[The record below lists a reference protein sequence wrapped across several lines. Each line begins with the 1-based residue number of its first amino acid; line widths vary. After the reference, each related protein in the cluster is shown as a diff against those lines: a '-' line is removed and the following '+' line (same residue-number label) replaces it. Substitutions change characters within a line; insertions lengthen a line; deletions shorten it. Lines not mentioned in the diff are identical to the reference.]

1 MGSLQVS
8 GNMTRRQALATLA
21 AFLLLNQ
28 SVEGGVEI
36 PEPPSPPSNEDQ
48 MVEHCIETL
57 KALPLEQAIEPAR
70 ELMKA
75 LPRDTIDQIL
85 GEMDP
90 ESSESSESPE
100 SPEVDTHG
108 WPGTWPG
115 Q

>member
-1 MGSLQVS
+1 
-8 GNMTRRQALATLA
+8 MTRRLALASLA

-70 ELMKA
+70 ELLKA
-75 LPRDTIDQIL
+75 LPRDAIDQIL
-85 GEMDP
+85 SEMDP
-90 ESSESSESPE
+90 ESSESSESSE
-100 SPEVDTHG
+100 SPEVDTHS

>member
-1 MGSLQVS
+1 
-8 GNMTRRQALATLA
+8 
-21 AFLLLNQ
+21 
-28 SVEGGVEI
+28 
-36 PEPPSPPSNEDQ
+36 

-85 GEMDP
+85 SEMDP
-90 ESSESSESPE
+90 ESSESSESSE
-100 SPEVDTHG
+100 SPEVDTHS

>member
-1 MGSLQVS
+1 
-8 GNMTRRQALATLA
+8 MTLRLALATLS

-57 KALPLEQAIEPAR
+57 MALPLEQAIEPAR

-75 LPRDTIDQIL
+75 LSRDTIDQIL
-85 GEMDP
+85 SEMDP
-90 ESSESSESPE
+90 ESSESSESSE
-100 SPEVDTHG
+100 SNEVDTHS

>member
-1 MGSLQVS
+1 
-8 GNMTRRQALATLA
+8 MTRRLALAILA

-48 MVEHCIETL
+48 MVEHCIGAL

-85 GEMDP
+85 SEMDP
-90 ESSESSESPE
+90 ESSESSESSE
-100 SPEVDTHG
+100 SPEVDTHS

>member
-1 MGSLQVS
+1 
-8 GNMTRRQALATLA
+8 MTRRLALASLA

-36 PEPPSPPSNEDQ
+36 EEPPSPPSIED
-48 MVEHCIETL
+48 CIGAL

-90 ESSESSESPE
+90 ESRESSE
-100 SPEVDTHG
+100 SPEVDTHS